1 MDERITLAEALN
13 ELRQELY
20 TAQDQGT
27 NEQFRFEVEQAE
39 LTLEVEF
46 RRDGNGKVNVE
57 VGAFGAKVAGEAGGA
72 LGSTLRQTL
81 TLTLQV
87 HDEALG
93 GERAK
98 IRRRTGGLET
108 PADGATADGT
118 IAQGSAGVPAQS
130 AAALPPT
137 ATATPDQKGVGLR
150 PWEV

>member
-20 TAQDQGT
+20 TAQDEGT

-93 GERAK
+93 GARAK
-98 IRRRTGGLET
+98 IRRRTGGLES

-118 IAQGSAGVPAQS
+118 TAQGSTGVPAQGSAATPPA
-130 AAALPPT
+130 A
-137 ATATPDQKGVGLR
+137 ATPDQKGVGLR
-150 PWEV
+150 EWEV